1 MTTITV
7 SSKFQ
12 IVIPRVIREAL
23 GIRPGEKLHAIE
35 YRGRI
40 ELVLI
45 DYVQLVRPPAPNRFA
60 REQEV
65 ASISRELKALA
76 KDFDVPMVAL

>member
-40 ELVLI
+40 ELVP
-45 DYVQLVRPPAPNRFA
+45 VKSA
-60 REQEV
+60 RESRGFVKGIETEV
-65 ASISRELKALA
+65 PREP
-76 KDFDVPMVAL
+76 DRV